1 MKYPIFCVLLLCITV
16 SIKAQTFK
24 TVLDKEQI
32 FKAEDLHR
40 IDSMLQQFYQST
52 GYYVLLATDKEDI
65 NAKEYVN
72 PLFMNYFPD
81 STGTNSVLM
90 LLMSRTHSS
99 IIIRASKPLMQH
111 LAQQN
116 FMDMIGAGIPA
127 LRDKRTVEGTTLI
140 LLKAMEHLNRLPVIK
155 L

>member
-1 MKYPIFCVLLLCITV
+1 MKHSIFFVLFV
-16 SIKAQTFK
+16 SLTFFVNAQTFK
-24 TVLDKEQI
+24 MVLDKEQI

-40 IDSMLQQFYQST
+40 IDSMLLQFQQAT
-52 GYYVLLATDKEDI
+52 GYYVLLATDKADV
-65 NAKEYVN
+65 NAKEYMN

-81 STGTNSVLM
+81 STSTNAVLM

-99 IIIRASKPLMQH
+99 LSIRASKPLLQH

-116 FMDMIGAGIPA
+116 FMDMIGAGISA

-140 LLKAMEHLNRLPVIK
+140 LLKAMEYLNRLPVIK